1 MGRWV
6 KLRAQMLD
14 ELKQK
19 QTRLGELKDD
29 VSEFV
34 ELSRGLVGDILVTLP

>member
-1 MGRWV
+1 
-6 KLRAQMLD
+6 MLD

-29 VSEFV
+29 VSEFF